1 MRGSDA
7 MNTREFNNYM
17 KAMENSMKR
26 SSKTRKPSRT
36 TNKNIYARNTSEERK
51 QLNKAISNS
60 NKRGARNRLTAQLRR
75 SLTPK
80 NKREEEEQFNE
91 AIFNSKKDKLP
102 TRKRPSRNRPSRNRP
117 SRNRPSRKR
126 ILNALNRMTQRT
138 KKSRRPPSLSKTNS
152 RKKAPFYWE
161 HQSRL
166 ECGRHSINNVL
177 GTDKPVYNKGELI
190 NIAKQY
196 RNRVQAE
203 TGLDLPLREFADVD
217 SGFYDRNVIVEALD
231 ALRGIHVF
239 DRDGHGNI
247 TEQNLRRGEPTKAGY
262 TLRGIIVNQGNSHW
276 YGYRL
281 DKGQWWDVNSLSPGP
296 QMVGSWPDVVK
307 AITPAP
313 KRICQ
318 GNPSSCKII
327 FVWSE

>member
-17 KAMENSMKR
+17 RAMENSMRK

-36 TNKNIYARNTSEERK
+36 TNKNIYARNTSEERN
-51 QLNKAISNS
+51 QLNEAISNS
-60 NKRGARNRLTAQLRR
+60 NKRRTRNRPTAQLRR

-91 AIFNSKKDKLP
+91 AISNSKKDKLP
-102 TRKRPSRNRPSRNRP
+102 TRKSPSRKSPSRK
-117 SRNRPSRKR
+117 RPSRKR
-126 ILNALNRMTQRT
+126 ILNAIKSIS
-138 KKSRRPPSLSKTNS
+138 KKKQSRRPPSLSKPNS

-177 GTDKPVYNKGELI
+177 GTDKAIYNKGELI

-217 SGFYDRNVIVEALD
+217 SGFYDRNVIVEALN
-231 ALRGIHVF
+231 ALSGIHVF
-239 DRDGHGNI
+239 DRDEHGNI
-247 TEQNLRRGEPTKAGY
+247 TEKKLRKGEPTKSGY

-296 QMVGSWPDVVK
+296 QEVGSWPDVVR

-318 GNPSSCKII
+318 GDPSSCKII